1 LRGHECGLLIVEY
14 RDFTKVKEGLITP
27 PSFSEVDFS
36 SFYTGDIRTPVP
48 PQPKKKFSSL
58 VTADGYA

>member
-1 LRGHECGLLIVEY
+1 LIVEY